1 MRALKAL
8 VAGLGVLI
16 VGGMTLLAY
25 GLYMKASD
33 PDFSIFPDGAAEVA
47 PAKQFGRVELSLP
60 KGCSI
65 VEMRPDGERLYLHVG
80 PPVKS
85 CERIIVID
93 ATDGTVLGIIEVGP

>member
-16 VGGMTLLAY
+16 VGGMALLAY

-33 PDFSIFPDGAAEVA
+33 PDFSIFRDDAGESA
-47 PAKQFGRVELSLP
+47 PAKRFGRVELSLP

-65 VEMRPDGERLYLHVG
+65 VEVRADGPRIYLHVG
-80 PPVKS
+80 PPIGS

-93 ATDGTVLGIIEVGP
+93 AADGTVLGTIVVGP